1 MIPCQKCRYC
11 LSINSAPD
19 TALPNPVKHLL
30 FAVSMSVL
38 CREGS
43 LERLHFTFLCRGAL
57 SRDLRGFEI
66 EAIFMY
72 CESERRVI
80 DDDRRSRTARDLR
93 ARFDAGPR
101 SITLLHANGTVQR
114 PAALSTTFLIEA
126 VYFSIGNIKD
136 PRGSRQRAFIHREP
150 QSIEREAAE
159 DHDPPRLRIAVRG
172 RPLRRPQNSL
182 DPKRGPIV
190 QSSGTQAQGLAPRAR
205 RFPWRAP
212 SKIDGSHR
220 PPTVSMPRVP

>member
-1 MIPCQKCRYC
+1 MHPPRTGVPLIPCQKCRYC

-126 VYFSIGNIKD
+126 RIFLDWQYQRPARLPTARVHT
-136 PRGSRQRAFIHREP
+136 SRAAVDRA
-150 QSIEREAAE
+150 
-159 DHDPPRLRIAVRG
+159 RG
-172 RPLRRPQNSL
+172 R
-182 DPKRGPIV
+182 
-190 QSSGTQAQGLAPRAR
+190 
-205 RFPWRAP
+205 
-212 SKIDGSHR
+212 
-220 PPTVSMPRVP
+220 